1 MGGNEEL
8 KAAKLAEYKASVET
22 ILDEVKA
29 AGGEVSWVEKVE
41 IVRFE
46 RREGAD
52 NRGDRDNREERPR
65 K

>member
-8 KAAKLAEYKASVET
+8 KAAKLAEYKASVEA
-22 ILDEVKA
+22 ILNEVKV
-29 AGGEVSWVEKVE
+29 AGGEVTWVEKVE

-46 RREGAD
+46 RHEGTD
-52 NRGDRDNREERPR
+52 NRRDRSSREERPR